1 MKKCVRCNKEY
12 TPSRKLKSGFCS
24 DLCRFESNTKENNN
38 TKKINKTYCLDWIGN
53 SKTERNYGW
62 YHKDNKMHLAHRY
75 SYELYVGIIPVGKIV
90 MHICDRPSCVNP
102 NHLSIGSLKDNM
114 VDKMKKGRSKTAKLS
129 DNDIRNI
136 RNNKKDT
143 NVKLA
148 KIYGISDSRISMIRN
163 KKAYTHVI

>member
-1 MKKCVRCNKEY
+1 
-12 TPSRKLKSGFCS
+12 
-24 DLCRFESNTKENNN
+24 
-38 TKKINKTYCLDWIGN
+38 
-53 SKTERNYGW
+53 
-62 YHKDNKMHLAHRY
+62 
-75 SYELYVGIIPVGKIV
+75 
-90 MHICDRPSCVNP
+90 
-102 NHLSIGSLKDNM
+102 
-114 VDKMKKGRSKTAKLS
+114 MKKGRSKTAKLS